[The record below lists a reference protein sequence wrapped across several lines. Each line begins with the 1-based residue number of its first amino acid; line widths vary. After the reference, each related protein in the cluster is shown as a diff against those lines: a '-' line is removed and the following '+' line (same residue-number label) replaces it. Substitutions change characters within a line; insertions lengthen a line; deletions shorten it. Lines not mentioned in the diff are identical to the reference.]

1 MDSSDLFSSSPVK
14 EPAYYARDER
24 SKTPKTSTAK
34 TPQRTP
40 PAQQQQQQQQ
50 QQIHPFDAEEAHD
63 AALQR
68 ELEGVRQINKVIE
81 GVIVTLEQ
89 SRGNMRVRTQARIS
103 SSGASY

>member
-24 SKTPKTSTAK
+24 PKTPKTPTAK

-40 PAQQQQQQQQ
+40 PPQQQQT
-50 QQIHPFDAEEAHD
+50 HPFDAEEARD

-81 GVIVTLEQ
+81 GVIGTLEQ
-89 SRGNMRVRTQARIS
+89 SRGNMRVGQEYKHIS
-103 SSGASY
+103 FPGTSN